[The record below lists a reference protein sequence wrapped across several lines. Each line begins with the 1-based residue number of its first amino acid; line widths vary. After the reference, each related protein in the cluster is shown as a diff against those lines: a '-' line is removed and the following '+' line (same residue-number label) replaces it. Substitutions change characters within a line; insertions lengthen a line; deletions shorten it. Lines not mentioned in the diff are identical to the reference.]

1 MGVSML
7 NSRPISS
14 SSRLR
19 FCILGGSIDSGC
31 EKIREGMGKVM
42 GEGSLNKQE
51 KFKISQGQGQSSH
64 GRDIISRRRKNYST
78 NVFL

>member
-19 FCILGGSIDSGC
+19 FWILGGSIDSGC

-51 KFKISQGQGQSSH
+51 KFKISQEI
-64 GRDIISRRRKNYST
+64 GRAH
-78 NVFL
+78 V